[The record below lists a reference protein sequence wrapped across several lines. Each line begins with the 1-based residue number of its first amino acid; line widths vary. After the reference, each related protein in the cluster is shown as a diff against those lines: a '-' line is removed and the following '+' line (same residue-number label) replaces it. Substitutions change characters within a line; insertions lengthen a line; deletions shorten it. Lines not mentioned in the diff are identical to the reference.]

1 MSINNINNHLFQNQ
15 TIVNLYES
23 GIPPDVI
30 ASQDNKTQWMSWIH
44 SQTDRRTSK
53 ERKSQLWMHP

>member
-1 MSINNINNHLFQNQ
+1 MHRGNIDNPLFQNQ

-30 ASQDNKTQWMSWIH
+30 ASQLDVKTVDVMV
-44 SQTDRRTSK
+44 R
-53 ERKSQLWMHP
+53 